1 LTPTWVPVLFGLI
14 TPCSFTS
21 NGVLTKHLTSE
32 KVGFNPSR
40 ISFSAYL
47 IVNILVL
54 LFAIPYWVK
63 VEFSAYLFWVG
74 FAGSIINTLGIVSIQ
89 NALSCG
95 PAGPIS
101 AIAAVASVLLVVIE
115 AVKTWKMLSIM
126 ELIGLIFGIYGALV
140 LVIPTFFEKICC
152 FCCLDL
158 FKEKEIEEE
167 EPGYLANTKLN
178 NIDRKTNLDLK
189 LGDIS

>member
-1 LTPTWVPVLFGLI
+1 MIFGLI

-47 IVNILVL
+47 LVNLIVLV
-54 LFAIPYWVK
+54 FAIPYWVK
-63 VEFSAYLFWVG
+63 IEYSSYLFWVG

-89 NALSCG
+89 IALSCG

-101 AIAAVASVLLVVIE
+101 AIAAVASILLVVIE
-115 AVKTWKMLSIM
+115 AFKTWKMLSFM
-126 ELIGLIFGIYGALV
+126 EFIGLIFGIYGALV
-140 LVIPTFFEKICC
+140 LVIPTFFEKMCC
-152 FCCLDL
+152 FCCLDK
-158 FKEKEIEEE
+158 FKEKKVE
-167 EPGYLANTKLN
+167 EPAYLANQKLN
-178 NIDRKTNLDLK
+178 GLARETNLDAK
-189 LGDIS
+189 LGDLNQN